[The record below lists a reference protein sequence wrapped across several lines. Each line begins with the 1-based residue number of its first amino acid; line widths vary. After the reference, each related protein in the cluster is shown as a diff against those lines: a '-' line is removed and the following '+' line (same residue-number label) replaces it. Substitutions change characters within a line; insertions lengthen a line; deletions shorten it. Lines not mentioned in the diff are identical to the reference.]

1 MAQNLKYRFK
11 TKPYQH
17 QLDALAAS
25 YKKKVFALFCEM
37 GTGKSK
43 ILLDNIAMLFDEGK
57 INGALLVAPKGVYK
71 NWIDQEIPT
80 HLPDHIQCRTF
91 QWVAPSS
98 RSKEDEELLSQL
110 YQDTRDPSLTLFVMN
125 IEAFSSK
132 PGLEEAEKFLSAYRA
147 MMAID
152 ESTTIKTPTAKR
164 TKNVI
169 AVSRYAYYKRIMT
182 GSPVTKSPL
191 DLYSQC
197 EFLDPDLLG
206 HSSYYTFRAR
216 YANMQTI
223 NVGGRSVSIVRP
235 TKSYRNLGELSDVVT
250 SFSYRILKEDCLD
263 LPDKVFEKRIIELTK
278 EQKKTYDMMRTIALA
293 ELNGKVC
300 STMNVLTQLL
310 RLHQIT
316 CGHFKADDGTI
327 THLKNNRL
335 DELMSLLE
343 ETEGKVI
350 IWANYVEDIKT

>member
-1 MAQNLKYRFK
+1 MAQKLNYRFK
-11 TKPYQH
+11 TEPYQH
-17 QLDALAAS
+17 QLDALLAS
-25 YKKKVFALFCEM
+25 YKKKVYALFCEM

-57 INGALLVAPKGVYK
+57 LNGALIVAPKGVYK
-71 NWIDQEIPT
+71 NWIAQEIPT

-98 RSKEDEELLSQL
+98 RSKEDQELLSQL

-132 PGLEEAEKFLSAYRA
+132 PGLEEATKFLSAYRA

-152 ESTTIKTPTAKR
+152 ESTTIKTPSAKR

-216 YANMQTI
+216 
-223 NVGGRSVSIVRP
+223 
-235 TKSYRNLGELSDVVT
+235 
-250 SFSYRILKEDCLD
+250 
-263 LPDKVFEKRIIELTK
+263 
-278 EQKKTYDMMRTIALA
+278 
-293 ELNGKVC
+293 
-300 STMNVLTQLL
+300 
-310 RLHQIT
+310 
-316 CGHFKADDGTI
+316 
-327 THLKNNRL
+327 
-335 DELMSLLE
+335 
-343 ETEGKVI
+343 
-350 IWANYVEDIKT
+350 